1 MITDASAGLILPG
14 SGLILPG
21 DSEFQALDFRGQWNV
36 RHTDKYG
43 KFKGLYVPKNG
54 ITNQG
59 KNYVMNAAFASGA
72 IIALANWFLGL
83 IDNGAGSNVLLPADT
98 MASHG
103 GWAEFTGYSG
113 NRPTWGQVTSTA
125 QSLSNATPAS
135 YTISAVGTLFGLF
148 VVSVNTAGSGSD
160 ILWST
165 AAFTAP
171 VPVAIGDQM
180 KSTYTLAT

>member
-1 MITDASAGLILPG
+1 MNSLIVQAG

-21 DSEFQALDFRGQWNV
+21 DPGFSQALGLAGRWDVDHFDSRGRQ
-36 RHTDKYG
+36 
-43 KFKGLYVPKNG
+43 KGRYAVKNA

-72 IIALANWFLGL
+72 VIALGSWYLGL
-83 IDNGAGSNVLLPADT
+83 IDGAGTPVLAPGDT
-98 MASHG
+98 MASHA
-103 GWAEFTGYSG
+103 GWNENTSYSG
-113 NRPTWGQVTSTA
+113 NRPTWGQATSTA

-135 YTISAVGTLFGLF
+135 YTITVAGTLYGLF
-148 VVSVNTAGSGSD
+148 VVSVATGGLSTD

-171 VPVAIGDQM
+171 VPIAIADQM
-180 KSTYTLAT
+180 RATYTLAC